1 MPAFR
6 ALPSGASRLTR
17 ARHAVFATL
26 PGRAIVIGIVL
37 RLAVYGA
44 GRLLGRVPGFL
55 SVVDAAASLALAIGA
70 AYVVFKL
77 VALGRRHLLW
87 RVRRKLMLSYVLVG
101 VFPAT
106 LIVVFF
112 LLCGFLLFYNFSS
125 YLVQS
130 HLRGLADQAR
140 FLAQSLSLIHI

>member
-6 ALPSGASRLTR
+6 ELPSGASRWDGV
-17 ARHAVFATL
+17 RHAMLGTL

-37 RLAVYGA
+37 RLAVYAVGVA
-44 GRLLGRVPGFL
+44 LGRVPQFL
-55 SVVDAAASLALAIGA
+55 AVIDPAAGLALAVGA
-70 AYVVFKL
+70 VYVL
-77 VALGRRHLLW
+77 VRLIILGKRHLLW
-87 RVRRKLMLSYVLVG
+87 RVRRKLMLSYVFVG
-101 VFPAT
+101 FFPAT

-130 HLRGLADQAR
+130 HLRGLADQAK
-140 FLAQSLSLIHI
+140 FLAQ